1 MISDILQFLPPL
13 IKALPLT
20 LMLTAVAGTLG
31 LFFGIILAL
40 ARISGYRI
48 LVWPSFTLGLVMRGT
63 PLLVQLYLVY
73 YGLGELLPGTWV
85 RHSWLWPYLR
95 NAIWYAILVLTISQ
109 ACYNAEVLRGAILA
123 VPKGQIEAARA
134 IGMSPGRIFRRI
146 TLPQAFHAALP
157 VLASDVII
165 LLKATSLASTVTIM
179 EVLGTAR
186 ALQRE
191 TMMILEPLIAAAIIY
206 FVVVLILTQLT
217 SLLERKATSYRAR

>member
-1 MISDILQFLPPL
+1 MMTDILQFLPPL

-20 LMLTAVAGTLG
+20 LMLTAVAGSLG
-31 LFFGIILAL
+31 LFFGTLLAL
-40 ARISGYRI
+40 ARISGYPI
-48 LVWPSFTLGLVMRGT
+48 LTWPAFTLGLVMRGT

-109 ACYNAEVLRGAILA
+109 ACYNAEVLRGAIQA

-134 IGMSPGRIFRRI
+134 IGMSSARIFRRI
-146 TLPQAFHAALP
+146 TLPQAFHSALP

-191 TMMILEPLIAAAIIY
+191 TMMIIEPLMAAAIIY
-206 FVVVLILTQLT
+206 FAVVFILTQIT
-217 SLLERKATSYRAR
+217 SLLERKATTYRAR